1 MITAINPV
9 NEEQFELPED
19 TQVSEIVTDPNTG
32 EMFEV
37 KAIENSEAK
46 LEQVTIEE
54 DWGE

>member
-1 MITAINPV
+1 MITATNPV
-9 NEEQFELPED
+9 TDEQFELPED

-37 KAIENSEAK
+37 KNIENNEAE